1 MKQIQYILF
10 LITALAIVSC
20 TDEYSAS
27 KSSRLVSLSVN
38 MPGGEMTTR
47 VGVSLVEGSK
57 DLLVSFNAD
66 DKFSIYVRQG
76 DVIQQVENVTFAVN
90 GENGKQGTLAF
101 EMPASIDMSKTYTLY
116 GVCGASCASSY
127 IWNNILNIDCQSNVA
142 PLSEFQ
148 APVWFEYTGQGKPS
162 SIQCQYIGAFIVIHI
177 NNKSD
182 TDNNFQISNISS
194 NGLSFSGV
202 FCWDENVKDFYE
214 DDLVS
219 IISSRDLP
227 VAAGKSA
234 TFIYNDMPN
243 GKVMESINVYM
254 RIGQDITLDTKV
266 QIPAYPKTVGKILE
280 QGRAYHLYMTWD
292 GKELKFVNSNHHD
305 FTPGEAIN
313 LGLPSGTLWANCN
326 IGAAS
331 PEDYGLYFA
340 WGETQGYTSNTSD
353 GRSFD
358 WASYKWMNAGQS
370 SGQQINKYTFADGDG
385 STYSCWY
392 KDGLFVGDG
401 LTELLPEDDAATL
414 NWGSGWQMPSI
425 EQFEE
430 LINSSY
436 TTTELS
442 TVNGVSGRKI
452 TSKSNGNSIF
462 LPLAGFR
469 YDKSFGSAG
478 IYGNYW
484 SRSLSAYFSENAC
497 ILDISSDY
505 IKTNFASRFR
515 GYCVRPVSTDDGE
528 LDDVPGYEF

>member
-1 MKQIQYILF
+1 
-10 LITALAIVSC
+10 
-20 TDEYSAS
+20 
-27 KSSRLVSLSVN
+27 

-182 TDNNFQISNISS
+182 TDNNFQISNISN

-227 VAAGKSA
+227 VA
-234 TFIYNDMPN
+234 
-243 GKVMESINVYM
+243 M
-254 RIGQDITLDTKV
+254 RALGASKHSPGISFLV
-266 QIPAYPKTVGKILE
+266 QCP
-280 QGRAYHLYMTWD
+280 
-292 GKELKFVNSNHHD
+292 
-305 FTPGEAIN
+305 
-313 LGLPSGTLWANCN
+313 
-326 IGAAS
+326 
-331 PEDYGLYFA
+331 
-340 WGETQGYTSNTSD
+340 
-353 GRSFD
+353 
-358 WASYKWMNAGQS
+358 
-370 SGQQINKYTFADGDG
+370 
-385 STYSCWY
+385 
-392 KDGLFVGDG
+392 
-401 LTELLPEDDAATL
+401 
-414 NWGSGWQMPSI
+414 
-425 EQFEE
+425 
-430 LINSSY
+430 
-436 TTTELS
+436 
-442 TVNGVSGRKI
+442 
-452 TSKSNGNSIF
+452 
-462 LPLAGFR
+462 
-469 YDKSFGSAG
+469 
-478 IYGNYW
+478 
-484 SRSLSAYFSENAC
+484 
-497 ILDISSDY
+497 
-505 IKTNFASRFR
+505 
-515 GYCVRPVSTDDGE
+515 
-528 LDDVPGYEF
+528 